1 MIKPNVRGV
10 SKRSLRFT
18 GAGWRNSEDDSLIQH
33 RYPWRRNWVEK
44 LAKDTSLR
52 PLLSRSGNV
61 YLAYQIAMA
70 KDLKSRAGTKSRLV
84 IFSGAVAILTL
95 LTVPLFEVQSQSQK
109 PVSTQASAPVD
120 CESMLNHPEKGF
132 LAWLQGKS
140 NIRFTISETQ
150 RAMIGGVE
158 LRRVQVNCD
167 HLQSIFS
174 LTMTFRN
181 GEWKLKKFA
190 RLDN

>member
-18 GAGWRNSEDDSLIQH
+18 WAGWRNLDDDSLIQH
-33 RYPWRRNWVEK
+33 RYPWRKNWVEK

-61 YLAYQIAMA
+61 YLAHQIAMA
-70 KDLKSRAGTKSRLV
+70 KAAKSRAGTKRRLV
-84 IFSGAVAILTL
+84 IFSCAVAILTL
-95 LTVPLFEVQSQSQK
+95 FTIPLLDVESQSQE
-109 PVSTQASAPVD
+109 PVLTQASVPVD
-120 CESMLNHPEKGF
+120 CESMLNHPDKEF
-132 LAWLQGKS
+132 QAWLQGKS
-140 NIRFTISETQ
+140 NSRFTISETQ
-150 RAMIGGVE
+150 RAVIGGVE
-158 LRRVQVNCD
+158 LRRVEVFCD
-167 HLQSIFS
+167 QLQSIFS

-181 GEWKLKKFA
+181 GEWQLKKFA